1 MERVYLTQEGH
12 DKMMQELEYLK
23 NVKRREIS
31 SAIGQARLL
40 GDLKENAEYHAA
52 KEAASH
58 NEARIHDLEDK
69 LSRAEIVDE
78 NTVPDDRVCFGITV
92 KLKDLESDEEI
103 EYNLVGNEEADP
115 IAGKISVS
123 SPVGK
128 ALLGHKVNETVT
140 IEVPA
145 GTLQYK
151 ITAISR

>member
-23 NVKRREIS
+23 KVKRREIS

-58 NEARIHDLEDK
+58 NEARIHELEDK
-69 LSRAEIVDE
+69 LSRAEIVHE
-78 NTVPDDRVCFGITV
+78 NAVPDDRVCFGVTV
-92 KLKDLESDEEI
+92 KLKDLESEEEI

-128 ALLGHKVNETVT
+128 ALLGHKVNEIVT